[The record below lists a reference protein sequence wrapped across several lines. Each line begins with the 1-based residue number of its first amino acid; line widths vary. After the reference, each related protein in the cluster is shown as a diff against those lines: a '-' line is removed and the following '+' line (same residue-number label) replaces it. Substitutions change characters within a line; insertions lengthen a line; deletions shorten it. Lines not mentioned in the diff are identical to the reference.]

1 MSKVTLQNYRFYRE
15 QGGWKVLFF
24 EVSILSKYYS
34 TPIKALKK
42 MEIHLLG
49 LFFLSLFKLLCHIN
63 GKCLILYH

>member
-1 MSKVTLQNYRFYRE
+1 MIRFNVNKVDVQF
-15 QGGWKVLFF
+15 FF

-49 LFFLSLFKLLCHIN
+49 LFFF
-63 GKCLILYH
+63 LYSNYYAISMANA

>member
-15 QGGWKVLFF
+15 QGGWKVLF

-49 LFFLSLFKLLCHIN
+49 LFFF
-63 GKCLILYH
+63 LYSNYYAISMANA

>member
-15 QGGWKVLFF
+15 QGGWKVLF

-42 MEIHLLG
+42 MEIHL
-49 LFFLSLFKLLCHIN
+49 
-63 GKCLILYH
+63 

>member
-1 MSKVTLQNYRFYRE
+1 VNKGDGKF
-15 QGGWKVLFF
+15 FF

-49 LFFLSLFKLLCHIN
+49 LFFF
-63 GKCLILYH
+63 LYSNYYAISMANA

>member
-15 QGGWKVLFF
+15 QGGWKVLF

-42 MEIHLLG
+42 INPS
-49 LFFLSLFKLLCHIN
+49 FRVVFLSLFKLLCHIN